1 MNNNPNYYAILTA
14 DVRYCSNLSAQ
25 EKLLFAEITALS
37 NKDGTCFAGNK
48 YFADLYSLTQVT
60 VSRQISQLEKLGFI
74 KIEYEKKGAK
84 VTKRLITINK
94 NVNGIACAINKNDN
108 RTINKN
114 VKDNNTSI
122 LTLQD
127 NNNISDNAKTCVL
140 FFIEC
145 QQKNNPKYNRSEK
158 QKIEFANIFE
168 KMFGVYSVDE
178 VMRMI
183 KFATSNNFWKS
194 ICLSAK
200 KIDQHSEQLYVQM
213 AGNTNPALLDCDKVT
228 NPTVDF

>member
-1 MNNNPNYYAILTA
+1 MNNPNYYAILTSE
-14 DVRYCSNLSAQ
+14 VRYCPNLSAQ

-37 NKDGTCFAGNK
+37 SKEGVCFAGNK

-60 VSRQISQLEKLGFI
+60 ISRQISNLEKEGFI
-74 KIEYEKKGAK
+74 TIEYIKQGSRVK
-84 VTKRLITINK
+84 KRLITINK
-94 NVNGIACAINKNDN
+94 NVNGNALTINKNVN

-127 NNNISDNAKTCVL
+127 NNNISDNAKTCVF

-168 KMFGVYSVDE
+168 KMFSVYSVDE

-183 KFATSNNFWKS
+183 KFATSDKFWKS

-200 KIDQHSEQLYVQM
+200 KINQHAEQLYIQM
-213 AGNTNPALLDCDKVT
+213 ASKSNPILDCDRVENTEVT
-228 NPTVDF
+228 F